1 MFFSRPILKVIVT
14 AFMFTDVVQL
24 NALCWFML
32 VCESV
37 NVREP
42 YRTMAYIC
50 TTPDFTI
57 FFSDFNHENGLLK
70 GTQFLQRKTF

>member
-14 AFMFTDVVQL
+14 DFMFTDVVQL

-42 YRTMAYIC
+42 YRTMAYIMYN
-50 TTPDFTI
+50 TGF
-57 FFSDFNHENGLLK
+57 HYLVL
-70 GTQFLQRKTF
+70 

>member
-1 MFFSRPILKVIVT
+1 MFFLRQILKVIVT
-14 AFMFTDVVQL
+14 AFMFTDVEQL

-32 VCESV
+32 VCESF
-37 NVREP
+37 NGHEP

-57 FFSDFNHENGLLK
+57 LFSDFNHENGLLK
-70 GTQFLQRKTF
+70 GRQFLQSKTF